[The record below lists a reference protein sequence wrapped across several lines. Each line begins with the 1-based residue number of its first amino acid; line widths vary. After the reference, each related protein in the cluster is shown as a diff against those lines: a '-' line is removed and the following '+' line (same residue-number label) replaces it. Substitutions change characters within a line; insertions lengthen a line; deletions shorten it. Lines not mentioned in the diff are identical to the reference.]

1 MELGFIGLGQMG
13 RRMAIRLLD
22 AGHSL
27 TVFDRNEA
35 AIKPLVERGARRAA
49 SAAEVAA
56 ASEAVLMSLPA

>member
-35 AIKPLVERGARRAA
+35 AIEA
-49 SAAEVAA
+49 SG
-56 ASEAVLMSLPA
+56 